1 MEKLTIKDI
10 AKMAGVSHTTVSR
23 ALNGAQNIRPETY
36 AKIME
41 LCRTTGYT
49 PNAAARQLKRSDSGA
64 IGIIVPDISN
74 AFFCELTR
82 HLEWMIRQKGRN
94 VFISSSFYDYEIEA
108 ENILALMENRV
119 SGIILSGVGDQTH
132 LHLQDYLGK
141 VPIVFLGDNIPEGMV
156 SQITVNNYEGTRIA
170 TRYLISLGHR
180 ELVFLGGRD
189 SSVTH
194 RRRHQGFLDTAAT
207 IRNVHYDIFTILS
220 GSRIEDG
227 YHTGLAYFTRCI
239 KAKKSI
245 ATGILCISDH
255 FALGVM
261 QAAVETGVDIP
272 GQISLIGFDDVSFAS
287 LPKIQLTTIS
297 QPKEEICEVAVQTL
311 EELIAA
317 DGPAPISCKTIEPV
331 LVRRDTCGPSK
342 GGALW

>member
-36 AKIME
+36 EKIME

-82 HLEWMIRQKGRN
+82 HLEWMARQKGRN
-94 VFISSSFYDYEIEA
+94 VFISSSFYDYDIEA
-108 ENILALMENRV
+108 ENIRALMENRV
-119 SGIILSGVGDQTH
+119 AGIILSGVGDQTY
-132 LHLQDYLGK
+132 LRLQDYLGK

-156 SQITVNNYEGTRIA
+156 SQITVNNYEGTRMA

-180 ELVFLGGRD
+180 ELMFLGGRD

-194 RRRHQGFLDTAAT
+194 RRRHQGFLDAAAMASDV
-207 IRNVHYDIFTILS
+207 RYEIFTMLFRQPHR
-220 GSRIEDG
+220 GRIP
-227 YHTGLAYFTRCI
+227 HRTGLFHPLHRGKT
-239 KAKKSI
+239 S
-245 ATGILCISDH
+245 LCH
-255 FALGVM
+255 WH
-261 QAAVETGVDIP
+261 
-272 GQISLIGFDDVSFAS
+272 
-287 LPKIQLTTIS
+287 
-297 QPKEEICEVAVQTL
+297 
-311 EELIAA
+311 
-317 DGPAPISCKTIEPV
+317 
-331 LVRRDTCGPSK
+331 LVHQ
-342 GGALW
+342 

>member
-49 PNAAARQLKRSDSGA
+49 PNAAARQLKRSGSGA

-82 HLEWMIRQKGRN
+82 HLEWMARQEGRN
-94 VFISSSFYDYEIEA
+94 VFISSSFYDYEIEDQ
-108 ENILALMENRV
+108 NIRALMENRV
-119 SGIILSGVGDQTH
+119 SGIILSGVGDQTYV
-132 LHLQDYLGK
+132 HLQDYLGK
-141 VPIVFLGDNIPEGMV
+141 IPIVFLGDNLPEGMV
-156 SQITVNNYEGTRIA
+156 SQITVNNYEGTRMA

-180 ELVFLGGRD
+180 DLVFLGGRD

-194 RRRHQGFLDTAAT
+194 RRRHQGFLDAASKAADV
-207 IRNVHYDIFTILS
+207 RHDIFTMLS

-227 YHTGLAYFTRCI
+227 YRTGLTYFTRCI
-239 KAKKSI
+239 EEKRPI

-261 QAAVETGVDIP
+261 QAAMETGVDIP
-272 GQISLIGFDDVSFAS
+272 VQVSLIGFDDVSFAS

-297 QPKEEICEVAVQTL
+297 QPKEKICDAAIRTL
-311 EELIAA
+311 EDLIRA
-317 DGPAPISCKTIEPV
+317 DGHVPAGCKTIQPV
-331 LVRRDTCGPSK
+331 LVRRDTCGPP
-342 GGALW
+342 GR

>member
-41 LCRTTGYT
+41 LCRATGYT

-82 HLEWMIRQKGRN
+82 HLEWMARQEGRN
-94 VFISSSFYDYEIEA
+94 VFISSSFYDYEIEDQ
-108 ENILALMENRV
+108 NIRALMENRV
-119 SGIILSGVGDQTH
+119 SGIILSGVGDQTY
-132 LHLQDYLGK
+132 LRLQDYLGK
-141 VPIVFLGDNIPEGMV
+141 IPIVFLGDNLPEGMV
-156 SQITVNNYEGTRIA
+156 SQITVNNYEGTRMA

-180 ELVFLGGRD
+180 DLMFLGGRD

-194 RRRHQGFLDTAAT
+194 RRRHQGFLDASSKASD
-207 IRNVHYDIFTILS
+207 VHYDIFTMLS

-227 YHTGLAYFTRCI
+227 YRTGLTYFTRCI
-239 KAKKSI
+239 EENRPI

-272 GQISLIGFDDVSFAS
+272 GQVSLIGFDDVSFAS

-297 QPKEEICEVAVQTL
+297 QPKEEICSAAVQTL
-311 EELIAA
+311 EDLIRA
-317 DGPAPISCKTIEPV
+317 DGHAPISCKTIQPV
-331 LVRRDTCGPSK
+331 LVRRDTCGPP
-342 GGALW
+342 GR

>member
-1 MEKLTIKDI
+1 
-10 AKMAGVSHTTVSR
+10 
-23 ALNGAQNIRPETY
+23 
-36 AKIME
+36 
-41 LCRTTGYT
+41 
-49 PNAAARQLKRSDSGA
+49 
-64 IGIIVPDISN
+64 
-74 AFFCELTR
+74 
-82 HLEWMIRQKGRN
+82 
-94 VFISSSFYDYEIEA
+94 
-108 ENILALMENRV
+108 
-119 SGIILSGVGDQTH
+119 
-132 LHLQDYLGK
+132 
-141 VPIVFLGDNIPEGMV
+141 MV
-156 SQITVNNYEGTRIA
+156 SQITVNNYEETRIA

-239 KAKKSI
+239 KEKKSI
-245 ATGILCISDH
+245 ATGILCISNH

-342 GGALW
+342 GRALW

>member
-36 AKIME
+36 AKIIE
-41 LCRTTGYT
+41 ICRATGYT

-82 HLEWMIRQKGRN
+82 HLEWMARQEGYN
-94 VFISSSFYDYEIEA
+94 VFISSSFYDYEIESR
-108 ENILALMENRV
+108 NIRALMENRV
-119 SGIILSGVGDQTH
+119 SGIILSGVGDQTY
-132 LHLQDYLGK
+132 LHLQDYLEK
-141 VPIVFLGDNIPEGMV
+141 IPIVFLGDNIPEGMV
-156 SQITVNNYEGTRIA
+156 SQITVNNYEGTRMA

-180 ELVFLGGRD
+180 ELMFLGGRD

-194 RRRHQGFLDTAAT
+194 RRRHQGFLAAASAAA
-207 IRNVHYDIFTILS
+207 NVRYDIFTILP
-220 GSRIEDG
+220 GSKIEDG
-227 YHTGLAYFTRCI
+227 YQTGLEYFTRCVE
-239 KAKKSI
+239 KKRPI
-245 ATGILCISDH
+245 ATGILCVSDH

-272 GQISLIGFDDVSFAS
+272 GQVSLIGFDDVSFAS

-297 QPKEEICEVAVQTL
+297 QPKEEICDAAMRTL

-317 DGPAPISCKTIEPV
+317 DGSASISCKTIDPV
-331 LVRRDTCGPSK
+331 LVRRDTCGPP
-342 GGALW
+342 GR

>member
-1 MEKLTIKDI
+1 MERLTIKDI

-119 SGIILSGVGDQTH
+119 AGIILSGVGDQTH

-156 SQITVNNYEGTRIA
+156 SQITVNNYEGTR
-170 TRYLISLGHR
+170 
-180 ELVFLGGRD
+180 
-189 SSVTH
+189 
-194 RRRHQGFLDTAAT
+194 
-207 IRNVHYDIFTILS
+207 
-220 GSRIEDG
+220 
-227 YHTGLAYFTRCI
+227 
-239 KAKKSI
+239 KA
-245 ATGILCISDH
+245 
-255 FALGVM
+255 
-261 QAAVETGVDIP
+261 P
-272 GQISLIGFDDVSFAS
+272 
-287 LPKIQLTTIS
+287 
-297 QPKEEICEVAVQTL
+297 
-311 EELIAA
+311 
-317 DGPAPISCKTIEPV
+317 
-331 LVRRDTCGPSK
+331 R
-342 GGALW
+342 

>member
-1 MEKLTIKDI
+1 
-10 AKMAGVSHTTVSR
+10 
-23 ALNGAQNIRPETY
+23 
-36 AKIME
+36 
-41 LCRTTGYT
+41 
-49 PNAAARQLKRSDSGA
+49 
-64 IGIIVPDISN
+64 
-74 AFFCELTR
+74 
-82 HLEWMIRQKGRN
+82 
-94 VFISSSFYDYEIEA
+94 
-108 ENILALMENRV
+108 
-119 SGIILSGVGDQTH
+119 
-132 LHLQDYLGK
+132 
-141 VPIVFLGDNIPEGMV
+141 MV
-156 SQITVNNYEGTRIA
+156 SQITVNNYEETRIA

-227 YHTGLAYFTRCI
+227 YHIGLAYFTRCI
-239 KAKKSI
+239 KEKSQSLLVFCASAI
-245 ATGILCISDH
+245 ILPWASCRRRWRPVWIS
-255 FALGVM
+255 
-261 QAAVETGVDIP
+261 QARF
-272 GQISLIGFDDVSFAS
+272 GFDDVSFAS

-342 GGALW
+342 GRALW

>member
-1 MEKLTIKDI
+1 MERLTIKDI

-82 HLEWMIRQKGRN
+82 HLEWMTRQKGRN
-94 VFISSSFYDYEIEA
+94 VFISSSFYDYEIED
-108 ENILALMENRV
+108 ENIRALMENRV
-119 SGIILSGVGDQTH
+119 SGIILSGVGDQTY
-132 LHLQDYLGK
+132 LHLRNHLGK

-156 SQITVNNYEGTRIA
+156 SQITVNNYEGTRMA

-180 ELVFLGGRD
+180 ELMFLGGRD
-189 SSVTH
+189 FSVTH
-194 RRRHQGFLDTAAT
+194 RHRHQGFLDAAAAAA
-207 IRNVHYDIFTILS
+207 NVCYDIFTILS
-220 GSRIEDG
+220 GSKIEDG
-227 YHTGLAYFTRCI
+227 YRTGLAYFTHCI
-239 KAKKSI
+239 ENKQPI

-272 GQISLIGFDDVSFAS
+272 GQVSLIGFDDVSFAS

-297 QPKEEICEVAVQTL
+297 QPKEEICDAAVRTL
-311 EELIAA
+311 EELIHAA
-317 DGPAPISCKTIEPV
+317 EPAPVSCKTIQPV
-331 LVRRDTCGPSK
+331 LVRRDTCGPP
-342 GGALW
+342 GR

>member
-36 AKIME
+36 ARIME

-82 HLEWMIRQKGRN
+82 HLEWMARQEGRN
-94 VFISSSFYDYEIEA
+94 VFISSSFYDYEIEDR
-108 ENILALMENRV
+108 NIRALMENRV
-119 SGIILSGVGDQTH
+119 SGIILSGVGDRTY

-141 VPIVFLGDNIPEGMV
+141 VPIVFLGDNIPEGLV
-156 SQITVNNYEGTRIA
+156 SQITVNNYEGTRMA
-170 TRYLISLGHR
+170 TRHLISLGHR
-180 ELVFLGGRD
+180 ELMFLGGRD

-194 RRRHQGFLDTAAT
+194 RRRHQGFLAAA
-207 IRNVHYDIFTILS
+207 NVHYDIFTILS
-220 GSRIEDG
+220 GSKIEDG

-239 KAKKSI
+239 EDKRPI

-272 GQISLIGFDDVSFAS
+272 GQVSLIGFDDVSFAS

-297 QPKEEICEVAVQTL
+297 QPKEEICVAAVRTL

-331 LVRRDTCGPSK
+331 LVRRDTCGPP
-342 GGALW
+342 GR

>member
-36 AKIME
+36 ARIME

-82 HLEWMIRQKGRN
+82 HLEWMARQEGRN
-94 VFISSSFYDYEIEA
+94 VFISSSFYDYEIEDR
-108 ENILALMENRV
+108 NIRALMENRV
-119 SGIILSGVGDQTH
+119 SGIILSGVGDHTY
-132 LHLQDYLGK
+132 LHLRDYLGK

-156 SQITVNNYEGTRIA
+156 SQITVNNYEGTRMA

-180 ELVFLGGRD
+180 ELMFLGGRV

-194 RRRHQGFLDTAAT
+194 RRRHQGFLDAAATAA
-207 IRNVHYDIFTILS
+207 NVRYDIFTILS
-220 GSRIEDG
+220 GSKIEDG
-227 YHTGLAYFTRCI
+227 YRTGLAYFARCI
-239 KAKKSI
+239 EEKRPI

-272 GQISLIGFDDVSFAS
+272 GQVSLIGFDDVSFAS

-297 QPKEEICEVAVQTL
+297 QPKEEICDAAVRTL
-311 EELIAA
+311 EELIRA
-317 DGPAPISCKTIEPV
+317 DGPASVSCKNIQPV
-331 LVRRDTCGPSK
+331 LVRRDTCGPP
-342 GGALW
+342 GR